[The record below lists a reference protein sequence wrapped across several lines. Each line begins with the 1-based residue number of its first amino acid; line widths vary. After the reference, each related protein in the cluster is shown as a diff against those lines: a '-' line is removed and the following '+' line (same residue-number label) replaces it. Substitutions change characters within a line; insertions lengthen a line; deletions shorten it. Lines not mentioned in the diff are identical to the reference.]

1 MLSRYPSNIDH
12 FSGKFKMVVD
22 NFRENDYNEMTKA
35 GLHLQNP
42 VNPPIQLKLGG
53 IIMSRRFVNLAYYTA
68 FVIVAAVIT
77 GCASVMPASIK
88 VQNADRK
95 YEAAETLRI
104 RTDTVEN
111 QKEDLVKRA
120 ELFDT
125 ALAEYLA
132 IIEGDPTGKYALYS
146 HFQVAAIYKRRF
158 GWDKATEHYQA
169 IVDLAP
175 TGYLGGRAKS
185 SIADIRKN
193 RQVIQE
199 NRRTYQNHAPLSKDL
214 TMRAKETSDPEE
226 VEILNQQ
233 AAESRDTAVR
243 ALYEEARA
251 YQTLGNSEE
260 AIKQFERVVAEFPEH
275 KLAPQAQF
283 QIGNIYFYDLY
294 DYSNSGG
301 WGAFVK
307 VIEKFPDSYEAS
319 DATTLLKKSADIL
332 TEIKQDQDDIQKYT
346 SKKALEYK
354 KAGRTILPSDLY
366 VAGYAE
372 RIAQNFQNIGS
383 GWVQMR
389 NYPFAI
395 AAYRTLAENLSYK
408 KFHAADALFRI
419 GDLYQKDG
427 QYQRAI
433 TAFQDMLDKAP
444 ESTWRDEAVYQQ
456 AVCYRAIREF
466 EEAYRGFKA
475 YMSLD
480 KEGKYYR
487 EAEQIVRQYELDQD
501 GDGFEFYIEQEAGTS
516 DKDPNDNPD
525 VKKQQAEAEKAQVGG
540 M

>member
-1 MLSRYPSNIDH
+1 MNRCFAKLS
-12 FSGKFKMVVD
+12 
-22 NFRENDYNEMTKA
+22 
-35 GLHLQNP
+35 
-42 VNPPIQLKLGG
+42 
-53 IIMSRRFVNLAYYTA
+53 YYIA
-68 FVIVAAVIT
+68 LVIVAAVIT
-77 GCASVMPASIK
+77 GCTSVMPLSIQ

-95 YEAAETLRI
+95 FEAAQTMRI
-104 RTDTVEN
+104 RTDTPEN
-111 QKEDLVKRA
+111 KKEDLAKRT

-125 ALAEYLA
+125 ALAEYAA
-132 IIEGDPTGKYALYS
+132 IIEADPIGRYAHYS
-146 HFQVAAIYKRRF
+146 HFQLAVIYKKRF
-158 GWDKATEHYQA
+158 AWDEATGHYQA

-185 SIADIRKN
+185 GIADIRKN
-193 RQVIQE
+193 RDIIRD

-214 TMRAKETSDPEE
+214 VMRAQEAMADNPEE
-226 VEILNQQ
+226 AEILEQQ
-233 AAESRDTAVR
+233 ATESQDKAVR
-243 ALYEEARA
+243 ALYDEARA
-251 YQTLGNSEE
+251 YQTLGNPEE
-260 AIKQFERVVAEFPEH
+260 AIAQFGRLVEEFPEH

-283 QIGNIYFYDLY
+283 QIGNIYFYELY

-301 WGAFVK
+301 WGAFVR

-319 DATTLLKKSADIL
+319 DAETLLKNSAEIL

-346 SKKALEYK
+346 SKKALQYK
-354 KAGRTILPSDLY
+354 QAGREILPSDLY

-395 AAYRTLAENLSYK
+395 AAYRQLAENLSYK

-433 TAFQDMLDKAP
+433 AAYEDMLDKAP

-456 AVCYRAIREF
+456 AVCYRAVREF
-466 EEAYRGFKA
+466 GEAYDGFKA
-475 YMSLD
+475 YMSID

-487 EAEQIVRQYELDQD
+487 EAEQIVRQYDLDQD
-501 GDGFEFYIEQEAGTS
+501 GDGFKFYVEQEAGTS

-525 VKKQQAEAEKAQVGG
+525 VKKQQAEAEKASG

>member
-1 MLSRYPSNIDH
+1 MNRCFAKLS
-12 FSGKFKMVVD
+12 
-22 NFRENDYNEMTKA
+22 
-35 GLHLQNP
+35 
-42 VNPPIQLKLGG
+42 
-53 IIMSRRFVNLAYYTA
+53 YYIA
-68 FVIVAAVIT
+68 LVIVAAVIT
-77 GCASVMPASIK
+77 GCASVMPLSIQ

-95 YEAAETLRI
+95 FEAAEIMRI
-104 RTDTVEN
+104 RTDTPEN
-111 QKEDLVKRA
+111 KKKDLAKRT

-125 ALAEYLA
+125 ALAEYTA
-132 IIEGDPTGKYALYS
+132 IIEADPTGKYAHYS
-146 HFQVAAIYKRRF
+146 HFQLAAIYKKRF
-158 GWDKATEHYQA
+158 EWDEATGHYQA

-185 SIADIRKN
+185 GIADIRKN
-193 RQVIQE
+193 RDIIKN

-214 TMRAKETSDPEE
+214 VMRAQEAMADNPEE
-226 VEILNQQ
+226 AEILTQQ
-233 AAESRDTAVR
+233 AAESQDKAVR
-243 ALYEEARA
+243 ALYDEARA
-251 YQTLGNSEE
+251 YQTLGNPEE
-260 AIKQFERVVAEFPEH
+260 AIAQFGRLVEEFPEH
-275 KLAPQAQF
+275 KMAPQAQF
-283 QIGNIYFYDLY
+283 QIGSIYFYELY

-301 WGAFVK
+301 WGAYVK
-307 VIEKFPDSYEAS
+307 VVEKFPDSYEAS
-319 DATTLLKKSADIL
+319 DAETLLKKSAEIL

-346 SKKALEYK
+346 SKKALQYK
-354 KAGRTILPSDLY
+354 QAGRQILPSDLY

-372 RIAQNFQNIGS
+372 RIAQDFQNIGS

-395 AAYRTLAENLSYK
+395 AAYRQLAENLSYK

-433 TAFQDMLDKAP
+433 ASFKDMLKKAP
-444 ESTWRDEAVYQQ
+444 ESTWRAEAVYQE

-466 EEAYRGFKA
+466 GEAYDGFKA
-475 YMSLD
+475 YMSID

-487 EAEQIVRQYELDQD
+487 EAEQIVRQYDLDQD
-501 GDGFEFYIEQEAGTS
+501 GDGFKFYVEQEAGTS

-525 VKKQQAEAEKAQVGG
+525 AKKQQAEAEKAQGGG

>member
-1 MLSRYPSNIDH
+1 
-12 FSGKFKMVVD
+12 
-22 NFRENDYNEMTKA
+22 
-35 GLHLQNP
+35 
-42 VNPPIQLKLGG
+42 
-53 IIMSRRFVNLAYYTA
+53 MSRRFVNFAYYTA
-68 FVIVAAVIT
+68 LVAVAAVIT

-111 QKEDLVKRA
+111 QKEDLAKRK
-120 ELFDT
+120 ELFDA

-214 TMRAKETSDPEE
+214 AMRAKETSDPAEI
-226 VEILNQQ
+226 EILNQQ
-233 AAESRDTAVR
+233 AVESRDTAVR

-319 DATTLLKKSADIL
+319 DAETLLKKSADIL

-354 KAGRTILPSDLY
+354 KAGREILPSDLY

-395 AAYRTLAENLSYK
+395 AAYRKLAENLSYK

-501 GDGFEFYIEQEAGTS
+501 GDGFEFYVEQEAGTS

-525 VKKQQAEAEKAQVGG
+525 VKRQQAEAEKAPPGG

>member
-1 MLSRYPSNIDH
+1 MNRC
-12 FSGKFKMVVD
+12 
-22 NFRENDYNEMTKA
+22 
-35 GLHLQNP
+35 
-42 VNPPIQLKLGG
+42 
-53 IIMSRRFVNLAYYTA
+53 FVNLAPYIA
-68 FVIVAAVIT
+68 LVMIAAVIT
-77 GCASVMPASIK
+77 GCTGRMMPTSIK

-95 YEAAETLRI
+95 FEQAQSMTI
-104 RTDTVEN
+104 RADSPEN
-111 QKEDLVKRA
+111 RKADLAKRKN
-120 ELFDT
+120 LYDT
-125 ALAEYLA
+125 ALAGYLE
-132 IIEGDPTGKYALYS
+132 IIAQDPNGKYATYS
-146 HFQVAAIYKRRF
+146 HFQAAAIYKKRF
-158 GWDKATEHYQA
+158 EWDKSTEHYQA
-169 IVDLAP
+169 IVDIAP

-193 RQVIQE
+193 RDVIKE

-214 TMRAKETSDPEE
+214 AMRAKEATAPEDIE
-226 VEILNQQ
+226 LYNQQ
-233 AAESRDTAVR
+233 ATDSKDKAVR
-243 ALYEEARA
+243 ALYDEARA

-275 KLAPQAQF
+275 RLAPQAQF
-283 QIGNIYFYDLY
+283 QVGNIYFYELY
-294 DYSNSGG
+294 DYIGG
-301 WGAFVK
+301 WPAYIK

-319 DATTLLKKSADIL
+319 DAETLLKESETTL
-332 TEIKQDQDDIQKYT
+332 TEIAQDQADIKKYT
-346 SKKALEYK
+346 NQKALDYIN
-354 KAGRTILPSDLY
+354 AGRDVLPSDLY
-366 VAGYAE
+366 VAGYAD

-383 GWVQMR
+383 GWVKMR
-389 NYPFAI
+389 NYPAAI
-395 AAYRTLAENLSYK
+395 AAYRKLAENLSYK

-433 TAFQDMLDKAP
+433 AAFQDMLDKAP

-456 AVCYRAIREF
+456 AVCFRAVREF
-466 EEAYRGFKA
+466 KEAYRGFKA

-501 GDGFEFYIEQEAGTS
+501 GDGFKFYVEQEAGTS

-525 VKKQQAEAEKAQVGG
+525 AKKQQAEAEEAQGG

>member
-1 MLSRYPSNIDH
+1 MNRC
-12 FSGKFKMVVD
+12 FV
-22 NFRENDYNEMTKA
+22 
-35 GLHLQNP
+35 
-42 VNPPIQLKLGG
+42 KLFYS
-53 IIMSRRFVNLAYYTA
+53 IALA
-68 FVIVAAVIT
+68 IVAAVIT
-77 GCASVMPASIK
+77 GCASVMPLSIQ

-95 YEAAETLRI
+95 FEAAETMRI
-104 RTDTVEN
+104 RTDTPEARR
-111 QKEDLVKRA
+111 EDIAKRK
-120 ELFDT
+120 ELFDA
-125 ALAEYLA
+125 ALAEYNA
-132 IIEGDPTGKYALYS
+132 IITADPTGKYASYAHLQS
-146 HFQVAAIYKRRF
+146 ALIYKRF
-158 GWDKATEHYQA
+158 FEWDKATEHYQA
-169 IVDLAP
+169 IVAIAP

-185 SIADIRKN
+185 GIADIRKN
-193 RQVIQE
+193 RDIIRD
-199 NRRTYQNHAPLSKDL
+199 NRRTYQNHAPLSKEL
-214 TMRAKETSDPEE
+214 AMSAQAKEATDPDEA
-226 VEILNQQ
+226 EILKQQ
-233 AAESRDTAVR
+233 AAESKDKAVR
-243 ALYEEARA
+243 ALFDEARA
-251 YQTLGNSEE
+251 YQTLGNYEE
-260 AIKQFERVVAEFPEH
+260 AIAQLGRLAEEFPEH
-275 KLAPQAQF
+275 NLAPQAQF
-283 QIGNIYFYDLY
+283 QIGNIYFYQLY
-294 DYSNSGG
+294 DYSNEGG

-319 DATTLLKKSADIL
+319 DAETLLKNSADIL

-354 KAGRTILPSDLY
+354 AAGREILPSDLY

-395 AAYRTLAENLSYK
+395 AAYRQLAENLSYK

-433 TAFQDMLDKAP
+433 SAYDDMLDKAP

-466 EEAYRGFKA
+466 EEAYDGFKA
-475 YMSLD
+475 YMSID

-501 GDGFEFYIEQEAGTS
+501 GDGFLFYVEQEAGTS
-516 DKDPNDNPD
+516 DKDANDNPD
-525 VKKQQAEAEKAQVGG
+525 AKKQQAEAEKAQPGG

>member
-1 MLSRYPSNIDH
+1 
-12 FSGKFKMVVD
+12 
-22 NFRENDYNEMTKA
+22 
-35 GLHLQNP
+35 
-42 VNPPIQLKLGG
+42 
-53 IIMSRRFVNLAYYTA
+53 MSRRFVNLAYYIA
-68 FVIVAAVIT
+68 LVIVAAVIT
-77 GCASVMPASIK
+77 GCANVMPASIK

-95 YEAAETLRI
+95 YEAAEVMRI
-104 RTDTVEN
+104 RTDTPEN
-111 QKEDLVKRA
+111 KKEDLAKRK

-158 GWDKATEHYQA
+158 EWDKSTEHYQS

-193 RQVIQE
+193 REVIRE

-214 TMRAKETSDPEE
+214 AMRGEEAAKRAQEASTPEE
-226 VEILNQQ
+226 VEMINQEAEILKQQ
-233 AAESRDTAVR
+233 AVDSNDKAVR

-251 YQTLGNSEE
+251 YQTLGNGEE

-319 DATTLLKKSADIL
+319 DAETLLKKSADIL

-354 KAGRTILPSDLY
+354 QAGREILPSDLY

-395 AAYRTLAENLSYK
+395 AAYRKLAENLSYK

-433 TAFQDMLDKAP
+433 AAFQDMLDKAP

-466 EEAYRGFKA
+466 KEAYRGFKA

-487 EAEQIVRQYELDQD
+487 EAEQIVRQYDLDQD
-501 GDGFEFYIEQEAGTS
+501 GDGFKFYVEQEAGTS

-525 VKKQQAEAEKAQVGG
+525 AKKQQAEAAEEAQAGG

>member
-1 MLSRYPSNIDH
+1 MNRCFAKNLSYCIAL
-12 FSGKFKMVVD
+12 V
-22 NFRENDYNEMTKA
+22 
-35 GLHLQNP
+35 
-42 VNPPIQLKLGG
+42 I
-53 IIMSRRFVNLAYYTA
+53 LAA
-68 FVIVAAVIT
+68 MIT
-77 GCASVMPASIK
+77 GCANVMPLSIK

-95 YEAAETLRI
+95 YEAAETMRI
-104 RTDTVEN
+104 RTDTPEN
-111 QKEDLVKRA
+111 KKEDIARRTKL
-120 ELFDT
+120 LDT

-132 IIEGDPTGKYALYS
+132 IITEDPAGKYAHYS
-146 HFQVAAIYKRRF
+146 HFQVAAIYKKRF
-158 GWDKATEHYQA
+158 EWDKATEHYQA
-169 IVDLAP
+169 IVDIAP

-193 RQVIQE
+193 RQVILD
-199 NRRTYQNHAPLSKDL
+199 NRRTYQNYAPLSKELVKDAQKAEAAGNTEDAEL
-214 TMRAKETSDPEE
+214 YK
-226 VEILNQQ
+226 QQ
-233 AAESRDTAVR
+233 SIDSIDKAVR
-243 ALYEEARA
+243 ALYDEARA

-275 KLAPQAQF
+275 RLAPQAQF
-283 QIGNIYFYDLY
+283 QVGNIYFYELY
-294 DYSNSGG
+294 DYSNNGG

-319 DATTLLKKSADIL
+319 DAETLLKKSADIL

-346 SKKALEYK
+346 SKKAIEYE
-354 KAGRTILPSDLY
+354 KAGRVILPSDRY

-395 AAYRTLAENLSYK
+395 AAYRKLAENLSYK

-433 TAFQDMLDKAP
+433 TAYDDMLTKAP

-456 AVCYRAIREF
+456 AVCYRAVREF
-466 EEAYRGFKA
+466 EQAYESFKA
-475 YMSLD
+475 YMSID

-501 GDGFEFYIEQEAGTS
+501 GDGFKFYVEQEAGTS

-525 VKKQQAEAEKAQVGG
+525 AKKQQAEAEEAQAGG

>member
-1 MLSRYPSNIDH
+1 
-12 FSGKFKMVVD
+12 
-22 NFRENDYNEMTKA
+22 
-35 GLHLQNP
+35 
-42 VNPPIQLKLGG
+42 
-53 IIMSRRFVNLAYYTA
+53 MSRRFVNLAYSIALVT
-68 FVIVAAVIT
+68 VAAVIT
-77 GCASVMPASIK
+77 GCANVMPASIK

-95 YEAAETLRI
+95 YEAAETMRI
-104 RTDTVEN
+104 RTDTPEN
-111 QKEDLVKRA
+111 KKEDLAKRK
-120 ELFDT
+120 ELLDT
-125 ALAEYLA
+125 ALAEYIA
-132 IIEGDPTGKYALYS
+132 IIEADPTGKYATYS
-146 HFQVAAIYKRRF
+146 HFQVAAIYKKRF

-169 IVDLAP
+169 IVNIAP

-193 RQVIQE
+193 REVIRE

-214 TMRAKETSDPEE
+214 AMRAKEASTPEE
-226 VEILNQQ
+226 TEILKQQ
-233 AAESRDTAVR
+233 AVDSNDKAVR

-294 DYSNSGG
+294 DYSNNGG
-301 WGAFVK
+301 WGAFVR

-319 DATTLLKKSADIL
+319 DAETLLKKSADIL

-354 KAGRTILPSDLY
+354 RAGREILPSDLY

-395 AAYRTLAENLSYK
+395 AAYRKLAENLSYK

-466 EEAYRGFKA
+466 KEAYRGFKA

-501 GDGFEFYIEQEAGTS
+501 GDGFEFYVEQEAGTS

-525 VKKQQAEAEKAQVGG
+525 AKKQQVEAAEEAPVGG

>member
-1 MLSRYPSNIDH
+1 MNRCFAKLS
-12 FSGKFKMVVD
+12 
-22 NFRENDYNEMTKA
+22 
-35 GLHLQNP
+35 
-42 VNPPIQLKLGG
+42 
-53 IIMSRRFVNLAYYTA
+53 YYIA
-68 FVIVAAVIT
+68 LVIVAAVIT
-77 GCASVMPASIK
+77 GCTSVMPLSIQ

-95 YEAAETLRI
+95 FEAAQAMRI
-104 RTDTVEN
+104 RTDTPEN
-111 QKEDLVKRA
+111 KKEDLAKRT

-125 ALAEYLA
+125 ALAEYAA
-132 IIEGDPTGKYALYS
+132 IIEADPIGRYAHYS
-146 HFQVAAIYKRRF
+146 HFQLAVIYKKRF
-158 GWDKATEHYQA
+158 EWDEATAHYQS

-185 SIADIRKN
+185 GIADIRKN
-193 RQVIQE
+193 RDIIRD
-199 NRRTYQNHAPLSKDL
+199 NRRTYQNHAPLRKDSAMRAQEASEKAKDL
-214 TMRAKETSDPEE
+214 AMRAQKASGEDKDLLAMRAEEASKEA
-226 VEILNQQ
+226 EILNQQ
-233 AAESRDTAVR
+233 AVESTDKAVR
-243 ALYEEARA
+243 ALYEESRA
-251 YQTLGNSEE
+251 YHALGNPEE
-260 AIKQFERVVAEFPEH
+260 AIAQFTRLVAEFPEH
-275 KLAPQAQF
+275 KLAPQAQL

-301 WGAFVK
+301 WGAFVR

-319 DATTLLKKSADIL
+319 DAETLLKNSAEIL

-346 SKKALEYK
+346 SKKALQYK
-354 KAGRTILPSDLY
+354 QAGREILPSDLY

-395 AAYRTLAENLSYK
+395 AAYRQLAENLSYK

-433 TAFQDMLDKAP
+433 AAYEDMLDKAP

-456 AVCYRAIREF
+456 AVCYRAVREF
-466 EEAYRGFKA
+466 GEAYDGFKA
-475 YMSLD
+475 YMSID

-487 EAEQIVRQYELDQD
+487 EAEQIVRQYDLDQD
-501 GDGFEFYIEQEAGTS
+501 GDGFKFYVEQEAGTS

-525 VKKQQAEAEKAQVGG
+525 VKKQQAEAEKAQASG